1 MIPRVPKSSGRAAG
15 RALAAL
21 PALALLAYGIAFASA
36 SIGRSLP
43 VFDDHP
49 GQLHRLW
56 HVVTFGPAP
65 WAWNPF
71 WWTGYPELQFYPPAF
86 AYAGA
91 LLHWLSFGG
100 LPIESAYLA
109 LLWLAYLAP
118 GFTTLFALT
127 RVQRSPW
134 LALPGAFVALTLSLW
149 PALMSGVEGGVRVG
163 MAPARLGWAM
173 LPLLLGVLVPWADG
187 RAPFPAR
194 AVVPLAALIV
204 LTHPA
209 HLPAAVVLVLL
220 AALVASP
227 RRRRLA
233 VALRWL
239 GVAALLT
246 AFWTLP
252 LVARAS
258 ETRALAWGRLADTL
272 PQARPVLLGLLAVLA
287 LTAPLAARASRSGG
301 VWLAAIF
308 PWAMALIAALDG
320 FVLERAGIR
329 WLPADRVMDS
339 VWLVVLLA
347 GFVRLG
353 GIHGLNRP
361 MPGRLWLPRHQDVQW
376 ACLTLLVVLALA
388 SVDRT
393 LTLWPR
399 AADWP
404 SYAPTVR
411 GLRMDALWQTLKSAP
426 PGRVLFVRSSVPLV
440 YGTDWWR
447 PHTHITALT
456 PRASGREIVNGTFT
470 HPSPIAALVYRGDA
484 GRGAI
489 TTLVE
494 RLDGVSLFGR
504 PLESLDA
511 ATLNEYAGRLRV
523 SAIVALED
531 DLPRLPALA
540 DNPVFR
546 TRRAQPPFV
555 VWLGDP
561 ALLPQPSG
569 PGRWRVLIDGAPG
582 EWASAGLT
590 YYPLWRATSIGRG
603 LETRRGAAGDLEV
616 RVPSSGAVELTYG
629 PGGPEIAG
637 LVVTALG
644 VLLWLL
650 APRYFTAAAPASE
663 QS

>member
-1 MIPRVPKSSGRAAG
+1 MIPRVSKSSGRAAE

-21 PALALLAYGIAFASA
+21 PAPLLLAYGVAFASA

-49 GQLHRLW
+49 GQLYRLW
-56 HVVTFGPAP
+56 HVVTVGPAP

-91 LLHWLSFGG
+91 LLHWISFRT
-100 LPIESAYLA
+100 LPIEGAYVA

-127 RVQRSPW
+127 RVQRSAW

-163 MAPARLGWAM
+163 MAPARLGWAL
-173 LPLLLGVLVPWADG
+173 LPLLLGVLAPWAD
-187 RAPFPAR
+187 ATKPFPAR
-194 AVVPLAALIV
+194 AVIVVAALIV

-209 HLPAAVVLVLL
+209 HLPAAVVLVVL
-220 AALVASP
+220 AALIAPP
-227 RRRRLA
+227 RGRRLA
-233 VALRWL
+233 IALAWL

-252 LVARAS
+252 LVARVA
-258 ETRALAWGRLADTL
+258 ETRALAWGRLSETL
-272 PQARPVLLGLLAVLA
+272 PLRSPIMSALALLALWSLV
-287 LTAPLAARASRSGG
+287 RAWVSRSGSA
-301 VWLAAIF
+301 WLTAAM
-308 PWAMALIAALDG
+308 PWATGVVVLLDA
-320 FVLERAGIR
+320 FVVEPAGAR

-339 VWLVVLLA
+339 FWLGVVLA
-347 GFVRLG
+347 GALG
-353 GIHGLNRP
+353 GTGIQGVNAPYGWR
-361 MPGRLWLPRHQDVQW
+361 WLRRHQDVQTGL
-376 ACLTLLVVLALA
+376 AVLLFMLLLTVGN
-388 SVDRT
+388 ST
-393 LTLWPR
+393 LMLWPR

-404 SYAPTVR
+404 AYTPTVR
-411 GLRMDALWQTLKSAP
+411 GLRMDALWRTLTSAP
-426 PGRVLFVRSSVPLV
+426 PGRVLFVRSGVPLV

-456 PRASGREIVNGTFT
+456 PRESGRAIVNGTFT

-504 PLESLDA
+504 PLEALDA
-511 ATLNEYAGRLRV
+511 GTLNDHARRLRV
-523 SAIVALED
+523 SVIVALED
-531 DLPRLPALA
+531 DLPRLTALA
-540 DNPVFR
+540 DNEIFR

-555 VWLGDP
+555 IWLGEP
-561 ALLPQPSG
+561 VLLPQPSG
-569 PGRWRVLIDGAPG
+569 PARWRVIVDGAPG
-582 EWASAGLT
+582 AWASAGVA
-590 YYPLWRATSIGRG
+590 YYPLWRATAVGRDMD
-603 LETRRGAAGDLEV
+603 TRRGAAGDLEV
-616 RVPSSGAVELTYG
+616 RAPASGAVELVYG
-629 PGGPEIAG
+629 PGLPEIAG
-637 LVVTALG
+637 LIVTALG
-644 VLLWLL
+644 LALWIV

-663 QS
+663 HS